1 MSKTKRKESINSL
14 KIGEKDT
21 NGHIIVD
28 ILASGNEYSI
38 YEIETKDINKKLRVL
53 IDGNDDKSE
62 KILTDKF
69 NNVKQKY
76 IEAKGLLYKS
86 QNFGIMKNRV
96 AHALSTALSSDTVN
110 SNEEFI
116 SLIND
121 IKNEAKLALKNRIFY
136 LLPST
141 ILVVLM
147 FIYLININS
156 YLNYELLIFGASLGG
171 SLSVLF
177 TLKKRNFEE
186 FDTFH
191 YFIIGLERIFLANIA
206 TAIIFILIKSGLFLP
221 SFTNYNLWITISI
234 GVIAGFSE
242 QLAPSLLNKIQQNKE

>member
-76 IEAKGLLYKS
+76 IPKS
-86 QNFGIMKNRV
+86 
-96 AHALSTALSSDTVN
+96 
-110 SNEEFI
+110 
-116 SLIND
+116 
-121 IKNEAKLALKNRIFY
+121 
-136 LLPST
+136 
-141 ILVVLM
+141 
-147 FIYLININS
+147 
-156 YLNYELLIFGASLGG
+156 
-171 SLSVLF
+171 
-177 TLKKRNFEE
+177 
-186 FDTFH
+186 
-191 YFIIGLERIFLANIA
+191 
-206 TAIIFILIKSGLFLP
+206 
-221 SFTNYNLWITISI
+221 
-234 GVIAGFSE
+234 
-242 QLAPSLLNKIQQNKE
+242 

>member
-1 MSKTKRKESINSL
+1 MS
-14 KIGEKDT
+14 
-21 NGHIIVD
+21 
-28 ILASGNEYSI
+28 
-38 YEIETKDINKKLRVL
+38 
-53 IDGNDDKSE
+53 
-62 KILTDKF
+62 
-69 NNVKQKY
+69 
-76 IEAKGLLYKS
+76 
-86 QNFGIMKNRV
+86 
-96 AHALSTALSSDTVN
+96 
-110 SNEEFI
+110 
-116 SLIND
+116 
-121 IKNEAKLALKNRIFY
+121 
-136 LLPST
+136 
-141 ILVVLM
+141 
-147 FIYLININS
+147 LININS

>member
-96 AHALSTALSSDTVN
+96 AHALSTALSSDKVN

-147 FIYLININS
+147 FIYLR
-156 YLNYELLIFGASLGG
+156 AP
-171 SLSVLF
+171 
-177 TLKKRNFEE
+177 LKIE
-186 FDTFH
+186 
-191 YFIIGLERIFLANIA
+191 
-206 TAIIFILIKSGLFLP
+206 
-221 SFTNYNLWITISI
+221 
-234 GVIAGFSE
+234 
-242 QLAPSLLNKIQQNKE
+242 